1 MTRSSLIKLPQYKAY
16 ATPMNLLTNMP
27 VNMPVNMSVNTP
39 VKWFFCLLMLAA
51 SAFAQTDISGDT
63 FAARHVWDV
72 VNADWNEDGRFDK
85 ALLVINPDD
94 SSQADLYLYLSSE
107 KGLLLDTYAPAVA
120 WQGAMFGTQPSLD
133 INPRGSLLIHSQND
147 AIGRNR
153 WNETITVAYRAGE
166 FVIAGYT
173 YNSRDTLDLDNT
185 TSCDINFL
193 TGQWL
198 RDGEAQPSFAPAGV
212 SFDDYYEQTQLTCFY
227 SE

>member
-1 MTRSSLIKLPQYKAY
+1 MKC
-16 ATPMNLLTNMP
+16 
-27 VNMPVNMSVNTP
+27 
-39 VKWFFCLLMLAA
+39 FFCCLLLVC
-51 SAFAQTDISGDT
+51 SGAFAQADVSGDA
-63 FAARHVWDV
+63 FAARHIWDV

-85 ALLVINPDD
+85 ALLVINPAD

-107 KGLLLDTYAPAVA
+107 KGLILDAYIPALV
-120 WQGAMFGTQPSLD
+120 WQGEMFGTQPYLD
-133 INPRGSLLIHSQND
+133 VNARGSLLVQSQND

-153 WNETITVAYRAGE
+153 WHETITVTYREGQ

-198 RDGEAQPSFAPAGV
+198 RDGEEQPSFVPAGV
-212 SFDDYYEQTQLTCFY
+212 SFDDYYERTQLACFY